1 MASLKG
7 DEIFEVRYLCN
18 DCTPST
24 GVQDLYADISEQ
36 ITTSWLVKGAGGENI
51 IWYWDQNYT
60 QPLIL
65 GEDVRTEY
73 CVYQSGKV
81 LVFQLYGKMPMDI
94 KLKMG
99 AKSSL
104 PSAKNKGTVYFAKNG
119 DKNFGEL
126 YYDDENGNRVKVGG
140 TNISNLTFD
149 YEDINDLKLQ
159 LTLEDGTIIKS
170 NSIPES
176 NWDSLAECWAGIVSI
191 EDQIFTGLKTFADG
205 AAFGVPAHSETGQS
219 FPSVYIG
226 NPFACNDSST
236 TLFYSDDWIKQAGI
250 LLSSGSMVYG
260 SGAVGKE
267 VLSMCDPNSDDAIM
281 FSVLPALLG
290 LEAGVYSEV
299 NIEED
304 RIFGSLFV
312 SDVGA
317 VFMDNASGTE
327 SIVIIANG
335 TVVPSKALGTE
346 TMPVPIAYISSIIA
360 DEIQASTIIG
370 NFTGDLEGTAHFATQ
385 WFAPITLNGTEVQ
398 GGETSEVITAKWG
411 AARNISISSAAG
423 TTGTS
428 IDGSAEAG
436 YTLVIPATM
445 TGFTSITSATMLPT
459 YLGSADAPVATS
471 HVKEIYLHNPN
482 NNTYKHKLTSNA
494 GSANCDLQLPNTSGL
509 LISKASTTASVG
521 DTNSPVYVALNGEVT
536 ACSTI
541 AVDHGGTG
549 LNTVAAG
556 SLLYGNGTGNMGT
569 IAANAKG
576 KLLGSNGTSAAPIY
590 LEPTVSFTT
599 GTSAPKV
606 RLTINGVN
614 YDSSAGI
621 QSASASNPG
630 IVSTGTQTFKG
641 SKTFSDAA
649 TFSSGISSTT
659 GTFSGQINANADIK
673 LAGNL
678 KSNSSGTSYVTL
690 TDTRATITSPTLH
703 LNGTTLVLNSSNY
716 GTSLPTTGLEEGR
729 VFFLLT

>member
-1 MASLKG
+1 MASIPDGLYTG
-7 DEIFEVRYLCN
+7 CEVQFWFE
-18 DCTPST
+18 
-24 GVQDLYADISEQ
+24 GQMLYAQSSSGCYISGDPVDGVTEA
-36 ITTSWLVKGAGGENI
+36 WFVKGPSGEFLE
-51 IWYWDQNYT
+51 WYWDADFKN
-60 QPLIL
+60 PIRL
-65 GEDVRTEY
+65 GDNIY
-73 CVYQSGKV
+73 GHH
-81 LVFQLYGKMPMDI
+81 FQEWGVTLFLAIYGKRMDI

-99 AKSSL
+99 AKNSL
-104 PSAKNKGTVYFAKNG
+104 PSTKNKGTVYFAKDG

-140 TNISNLTFD
+140 TNISSAEFKQVFNLQADVYDT
-149 YEDINDLKLQ
+149 LKLNLNFEDGTVVSGEMPFANWNRVGLMSVDNPSINNIQ
-159 LTLEDGTIIKS
+159 YMPLGTKIFTTVGVGFPSAIAGDDAAPLSLGFGPLDPANATAFGLFNEFLVFFNGAGDVMFGMGQEGEQKLIGGMITDDNGFNQFILTINGFLTNALGIFDLEDGS
-170 NSIPES
+170 P
-176 NWDSLAECWAGIVSI
+176 I
-191 EDQIFTGLKTFADG
+191 EYIQD
-205 AAFGVPAHSETGQS
+205 AA
-219 FPSVYIG
+219 I
-226 NPFACNDSST
+226 
-236 TLFYSDDWIKQAGI
+236 
-250 LLSSGSMVYG
+250 
-260 SGAVGKE
+260 
-267 VLSMCDPNSDDAIM
+267 
-281 FSVLPALLG
+281 
-290 LEAGVYSEV
+290 V
-299 NIEED
+299 NIFAGE
-304 RIFGSLFV
+304 I
-312 SDVGA
+312 
-317 VFMDNASGTE
+317 T
-327 SIVIIANG
+327 
-335 TVVPSKALGTE
+335 
-346 TMPVPIAYISSIIA
+346 A
-360 DEIQASTIIG
+360 DTIQASTIIG
-370 NFTGDLEGTAHFATQ
+370 EFTGDLEGTAHFATQ

-428 IDGSAEAG
+428 VDGSAEAG

-445 TGFTSITSATMLPT
+445 TGFTSITSTTMLPT
-459 YLGSADAPVATS
+459 YLGSAESLVTTS
-471 HVKEIYLHNPN
+471 HVEEIYLHNPN
-482 NNTYKHKLTSNA
+482 NKTYKHKLTSNA
-494 GSANCDLQLPNTSGL
+494 GNANCDLQLPNTSGL
-509 LISKASTTASVG
+509 LISKASTTAAVG

-673 LAGNL
+673 LVGNL
-678 KSNSSGTSYVTL
+678 KSSSSGTSYVTL

>member
-1 MASLKG
+1 MASIPDGLYTG
-7 DEIFEVRYLCN
+7 CEVQFWFE
-18 DCTPST
+18 
-24 GVQDLYADISEQ
+24 GQMLYAQSSSGCYISGDPVDGVTEA
-36 ITTSWLVKGAGGENI
+36 WFVKGPGGEFLE
-51 IWYWDQNYT
+51 WYWDADFKN
-60 QPLIL
+60 PIRL
-65 GEDVRTEY
+65 GDNIYGHHFQEWGVTLFLAIH
-73 CVYQSGKV
+73 GKR
-81 LVFQLYGKMPMDI
+81 MDI

-104 PSAKNKGTVYFAKNG
+104 PSTKNKGTVYFAKDG

-140 TNISNLTFD
+140 TNLSSAEFKKIYNANK
-149 YEDINDLKLQ
+149 DICDNIKLE
-159 LTLEDGTIIKS
+159 LNFEDGTVVATNEIPAAELLEPGILIPTDFSDVQDMPMGMKLFLPAVGVGS
-170 NSIPES
+170 QALQDAMNATYPFSVMMMDGALVGRADTLNSVGVIVGA
-176 NWDSLAECWAGIVSI
+176 DSLMLGTANENVAIALRS
-191 EDQIFTGLKTFADG
+191 EDQPIIYFHAADTDTENFAEAIFTYNGFWAHSLGYESEFIP
-205 AAFGVPAHSETGQS
+205 AAF
-219 FPSVYIG
+219 
-226 NPFACNDSST
+226 
-236 TLFYSDDWIKQAGI
+236 
-250 LLSSGSMVYG
+250 
-260 SGAVGKE
+260 
-267 VLSMCDPNSDDAIM
+267 
-281 FSVLPALLG
+281 
-290 LEAGVYSEV
+290 
-299 NIEED
+299 IEE
-304 RIFGSLFV
+304 
-312 SDVGA
+312 
-317 VFMDNASGTE
+317 
-327 SIVIIANG
+327 IV
-335 TVVPSKALGTE
+335 
-346 TMPVPIAYISSIIA
+346 A
-360 DEIQASTIIG
+360 DTIQASTIIG

-385 WFAPITLNGTEVQ
+385 WFAPILLNGTEVQ

-428 IDGSAEAG
+428 VDGSAEAG

-445 TGFTSITSATMLPT
+445 TGFTSLTSTTLMAT
-459 YLGSADAPVATS
+459 YLGSAETPVATS

-482 NNTYKHKLTSNA
+482 NNSYKHKLTSNA

-509 LISKASTTASVG
+509 LISKASTTAAVG

-673 LAGNL
+673 LVGNL
-678 KSNSSGTSYVTL
+678 KSSSSGTSYVTL

>member
-1 MASLKG
+1 MAGLRG
-7 DEIFEVRYLCN
+7 DEDFEVRYQCT
-18 DCTPST
+18 DCTPSS
-24 GVQDLYADISEQ
+24 GMHIFSANDSEQ
-36 ITTSWLVKGAGGENI
+36 VTADWLISGTGGENI
-51 IWYWDQNYT
+51 TWYWDPGYT
-60 QPLIL
+60 QRVIL

-73 CVYQSGKV
+73 VAFQSGKT
-81 LVFQLYGKMPMDI
+81 LVFGLYGRVEKMDI

-99 AKSSL
+99 AKNSL
-104 PSAKNKGTVYFAKNG
+104 PSTKNKGTVYFAKDG

-140 TNISNLTFD
+140 TNISSAEFKQNFNIAQ
-149 YEDINDLKLQ
+149 DIYDSLKLN
-159 LTLEDGTIIKS
+159 LNFEDGTVVSSEMPFADWNRPGLIKVD
-170 NSIPES
+170 
-176 NWDSLAECWAGIVSI
+176 DSDIQYMPLGAK
-191 EDQIFTGLKTFADG
+191 IFTAVGVGCPPDLAGDDGYPFSCTFTPMDG
-205 AAFGVPAHSETGQS
+205 ENKLTLGYFSEMLIFTDMSETVGLIMGTEEGEKS
-219 FPSVYIG
+219 I
-226 NPFACNDSST
+226 
-236 TLFYSDDWIKQAGI
+236 AG
-250 LLSSGSMVYG
+250 
-260 SGAVGKE
+260 
-267 VLSMCDPNSDDAIM
+267 
-281 FSVLPALLG
+281 
-290 LEAGVYSEV
+290 
-299 NIEED
+299 
-304 RIFGSLFV
+304 FV
-312 SDVGA
+312 SDDDGFFNSFGLTIAGFFTNNLGIFDSDDSPV
-317 VFMDNASGTE
+317 DYIHNAAITNIFAGE
-327 SIVIIANG
+327 I
-335 TVVPSKALGTE
+335 
-346 TMPVPIAYISSIIA
+346 MA
-360 DEIQASTIIG
+360 DTIQASTIIG
-370 NFTGDLEGTAHFATQ
+370 EFTGDLEGTAHFAKQ
-385 WFAPITLNGTEVQ
+385 WLAPIALNGTEIQ

-428 IDGSAEAG
+428 VDGSAEAG

-445 TGFTSITSATMLPT
+445 TGFTSLTSTTLMAT
-459 YLGSADAPVATS
+459 YLGSAETPVATS

-482 NNTYKHKLTSNA
+482 NNSYKHKLTSNA

-509 LISKASTTASVG
+509 LISKASTTAAVG

-576 KLLGSNGTSAAPIY
+576 KLLGSNGTGAAPIY

-599 GTSAPKV
+599 GTSAPKI

-641 SKTFSDAA
+641 AKTFSDAA

-673 LAGNL
+673 LVGNL

>member
-1 MASLKG
+1 
-7 DEIFEVRYLCN
+7 
-18 DCTPST
+18 
-24 GVQDLYADISEQ
+24 
-36 ITTSWLVKGAGGENI
+36 
-51 IWYWDQNYT
+51 
-60 QPLIL
+60 
-65 GEDVRTEY
+65 
-73 CVYQSGKV
+73 
-81 LVFQLYGKMPMDI
+81 
-94 KLKMG
+94 
-99 AKSSL
+99 
-104 PSAKNKGTVYFAKNG
+104 
-119 DKNFGEL
+119 
-126 YYDDENGNRVKVGG
+126 
-140 TNISNLTFD
+140 
-149 YEDINDLKLQ
+149 
-159 LTLEDGTIIKS
+159 
-170 NSIPES
+170 
-176 NWDSLAECWAGIVSI
+176 
-191 EDQIFTGLKTFADG
+191 
-205 AAFGVPAHSETGQS
+205 
-219 FPSVYIG
+219 
-226 NPFACNDSST
+226 
-236 TLFYSDDWIKQAGI
+236 
-250 LLSSGSMVYG
+250 
-260 SGAVGKE
+260 
-267 VLSMCDPNSDDAIM
+267 
-281 FSVLPALLG
+281 
-290 LEAGVYSEV
+290 
-299 NIEED
+299 
-304 RIFGSLFV
+304 
-312 SDVGA
+312 
-317 VFMDNASGTE
+317 MDNASGTE